1 MDISIYFDKTDYL
14 GECTLNVIDQVM
26 FIEHYQEVSNYISKN
41 YIELKENQFYLEAI
55 EPVKWGVDKLQKAKD
70 LEANKDK
77 GTFIA
82 KAWNF
87 IQRMFLNILGSV
99 LTFFAR
105 IANVIIALLNKKF
118 DWKNIKEYWSS
129 IDKDIK
135 KIKEAA
141 NNKTEEELGSA
152 LGEEGKNTA
161 NIFKDST
168 IKMEDLEN
176 AGEADTPPPSPDAS
190 SSEAPPEKK
199 ESANFNDLYS
209 YSYFREDTKPGIF
222 TKLINLLPGMQ
233 KKVVSGVMEDISVL
247 ANNNL
252 LIHTVMGSIALKAYI
267 NAMMNLV
274 NASIKTRLNQEYEVE
289 VVGERKVPLSYIKI
303 LNFFNT
309 NMDQGIWEIYEKY
322 CNTFGY
328 KKMRAYIDKCK
339 ITTKDLKPVEEMD
352 PQVRSN
358 LDSDFMDCPKIIE
371 ELQIRCRTFYKFL
384 RSYLKTIND
393 LIQQDGKYQQPH
405 VDPRSTLI
413 GQKDYDQGTSGYYK
427 KDFNWDTGRASGDDY
442 VDPNTI
448 SPIFGLTNKN
458 LEDEDEEIMRFIDD
472 IEMLQFYKDINDA
485 KHAGD
490 EVRKKISNLI
500 KGKKDVEEELDSR
513 INLSKKIN
521 SKSSVINTKPA
532 QEIAKFIRKTVA
544 ECKDSNKIMK
554 YQNLYINVYNSAKNF
569 IEIAKAKLKLI
580 NFDRDYEKNKK
591 E

>member
-1 MDISIYFDKTDYL
+1 MDIGIYFDKTDYL

-26 FIEHYQEVSNYISKN
+26 FIEHYQEVSNYISEN

-105 IANVIIALLNKKF
+105 IANVIIGLLNSKF
-118 DWKNIKEYWSS
+118 NWKNIKEYWSS
-129 IDKDIK
+129 IDQDIK

-161 NIFKDST
+161 KTFEDNVIT
-168 IKMEDLEN
+168 MEDLEN
-176 AGEADTPPPSPDAS
+176 AG
-190 SSEAPPEKK
+190 SSEAPEKK

-209 YSYFREDTKPGIF
+209 YSYFREDAKPAIF

-247 ANNNL
+247 TNNNL
-252 LIHTVMGSIALKAYI
+252 LIHTVMGSIALKAYV
-267 NAMMNLV
+267 NAIMNLV

-289 VVGERKVPLSYIKI
+289 VIGGKKVSLSYIKI

-309 NMDQGIWEIYEKY
+309 NMNQGIWEIYEKY

-328 KKMRAYIDKCK
+328 KRMRAYIDKCK

-352 PQVRSN
+352 PQVRSD

-393 LIQQDGKYQQPH
+393 IIQQDGKYQQLH
-405 VDPRSTLI
+405 VDTRSTLI

-427 KDFNWDTGRASGDDY
+427 KDFDWDTGRASGDDY
-442 VDPNTI
+442 VDPNTV
-448 SPIFGLTNKN
+448 SPIFGL
-458 LEDEDEEIMRFIDD
+458 DEDIEIMRFVDD

-490 EVRKKISNLI
+490 EVRTKISNLI

-513 INLSKKIN
+513 IKLSKKI
-521 SKSSVINTKPA
+521 SGKSSATNTKPA

-554 YQNLYINVYNSAKNF
+554 YQNLYMDVYDKARSF